1 MIKGNFFKS
10 KTCCEINLLRCDL
23 KLLLMLNLQLYFL
36 FFEGH
41 LSLSLNN
48 LEQIVVLANPLLFAR
63 KL

>member
-41 LSLSLNN
+41 LSH
-48 LEQIVVLANPLLFAR
+48 
-63 KL
+63 